1 MWDSLAVLIFP
12 LYRII
17 FLRDAPH
24 IASASSSSAIITG
37 VSLQVAAHQTEGYQ
51 INTPVYEG
59 PLDLLLQLIEH
70 AELDITTVA
79 LAQVT
84 DQFLVY
90 LRTLQQL
97 DATEVSAF
105 LVIAARLIQIKSTA
119 LLPKPIFDF
128 SSQEE
133 DLGEALAQQLI
144 LYKRFKE
151 LAAELAQREAAGL
164 HTFLRVAAPPSF
176 EPKLDLTGLT
186 LADLLNA
193 AQEVFN
199 HGFKMPI
206 SDVVNMPRITIREK
220 INVIL
225 DELRKKGDTTFRS
238 IFSKRPSRA
247 ELVITFL
254 AMLEL
259 IKRHIIEAQ
268 QPVIFEDIQMHTIN
282 EWNDQENVELEFGE

>member
-1 MWDSLAVLIFP
+1 MNFFVYQLCFVAAFSSVCSWLAVVDP
-12 LYRII
+12 
-17 FLRDAPH
+17 
-24 IASASSSSAIITG
+24 SSAIISG

-84 DQFLVY
+84 DQFLAY
-90 LRTLQQL
+90 LHNLQQL
-97 DATEVSAF
+97 DPGEVSAF
-105 LVIAARLIQIKSTA
+105 LVIAARLIQIKSAA
-119 LLPKPIFDF
+119 LLPKPVFDLGTP
-128 SSQEE
+128 EE
-133 DLGEALAQQLI
+133 DPGEALAQQLI

-151 LAAELAQREAAGL
+151 LAQELTRREDANL
-164 HTFLRVAAPPSF
+164 RTYLRVAPPPAF

-186 LADLLNA
+186 LDDLLA
-193 AQEVFN
+193 AARDVFSQSD
-199 HGFKMPI
+199 KIPI

-220 INVIL
+220 ISAIL
-225 DELRKKGDTTFRS
+225 EELKKKGETTFRALFGS
-238 IFSKRPSRA
+238 RPSRP

-259 IKRHIIEAQ
+259 IKRDIIEARQ
-268 QPVIFEDIQMHTIN
+268 NVLFADITMRSISDWNED
-282 EWNDQENVELEFGE
+282 ENVELEFGE

>member
-1 MWDSLAVLIFP
+1 MQLPCSVS
-12 LYRII
+12 YV
-17 FLRDAPH
+17 
-24 IASASSSSAIITG
+24 SATPSSAIITG
-37 VSLQVAAHQTEGYQ
+37 VSLQVAAHQTEGYL

-128 SSQEE
+128 GNQEE

-151 LAAELAQREAAGL
+151 LAAELALREAAGL
-164 HTFLRVAAPPSF
+164 HTFLRVAAPPFF

-186 LADLLNA
+186 LTDLLNA
-193 AQEVFN
+193 AQEVFKQ
-199 HGFKMPI
+199 GFKMPI
-206 SDVVNMPRITIREK
+206 SDVVSMPRITIREK

-225 DELRKKGDTTFRS
+225 DELRRRGDTTFRS
-238 IFSKRPSRA
+238 IFSKRPTRA

-259 IKRHIIEAQ
+259 IKRNIIEAQ